1 VHSAAAREGCRP
13 AVTVLNQVP
22 NRPSDQHPVAGGR
35 ILARCVPNASRITVS
50 AAIGEWQRF
59 LAWDDFL
66 RLGRSAGV
74 YPRRILAGAAA
85 NGRRA

>member
-1 VHSAAAREGCRP
+1 MQQDISRAIFPQRRSYQTKTADHDTSG
-13 AVTVLNQVP
+13 
-22 NRPSDQHPVAGGR
+22 
-35 ILARCVPNASRITVS
+35 LARLPKLTPKRRLNRRSNR
-50 AAIGEWQRF
+50 
-59 LAWDDFL
+59 AWDDFL